1 MKNDSKALRAI
12 AEEDESMEV
21 PNGKKLGPDIFCFSY
36 TAFFQIPWIQHS
48 SDSQVMDS
56 SGAWRQCL

>member
-1 MKNDSKALRAI
+1 MKNDLKALRAI

-21 PNGKKLGPDIFCFSY
+21 PNGKNKLGPHTLKPHFS
-36 TAFFQIPWIQHS
+36 QIPWIQHS